1 MFLSL
6 DPYNQHADEYG
17 FIEALAILFSIT
29 IIVFVSAFNDYS
41 KERQFRGLQS
51 RLEKEQKINVLRDRT
66 ISEISITSLVVG
78 DVCIVKYGDVI
89 PADGI
94 IFECNEL
101 KIDESSLTGESDL
114 VTKGMIT
121 DPMLF
126 SGTHVMEGGGRMLVT
141 AVGINSQAGLIYS
154 LMKETEESGDKK
166 SVLQSKLG
174 DLAVKVCLNVIVKIY
189 WFASIPIWFK

>member
-1 MFLSL
+1 MFLSV

-174 DLAVKVCLNVIVKIY
+174 DLAVKVCLNVIGKIY
-189 WFASIPIWFK
+189 